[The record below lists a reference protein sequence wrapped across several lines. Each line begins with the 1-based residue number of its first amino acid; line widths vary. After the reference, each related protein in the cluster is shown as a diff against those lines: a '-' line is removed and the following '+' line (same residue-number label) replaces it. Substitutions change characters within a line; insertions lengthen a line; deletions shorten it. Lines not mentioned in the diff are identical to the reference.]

1 MPTHLNPT
9 SRMNSATATLSL
21 SGFTQVVYWKRASI
35 DSGELIVIVVA
46 VRMASHGQ
54 RPRPLATA
62 SRSALMNISRIP
74 AGAGVGSGRELGA
87 SMSDLSAIDS
97 LIVSWEMMRLEKVS
111 YEQREPARSKY
122 RRLTT
127 ARKACLNGGMVS
139 RWTGCSHRVRVCM
152 PISPDPG
159 MLQVFTIRAVR
170 LEPAAV
176 LPVSLQSSKHAAET
190 SSAGCDS
197 HALGGGKPA

>member
-1 MPTHLNPT
+1 MAMTALLRTPLMPTHLNPT

-35 DSGELIVIVVA
+35 DSGEFIVIVVA

-87 SMSDLSAIDS
+87 SMSDLSAMDS
-97 LIVSWEMMRLEKVS
+97 LIVSWEMMRLEKIS
-111 YEQREPARSKY
+111 YEQREPARSEY
-122 RRLTT
+122 RIE
-127 ARKACLNGGMVS
+127 NGGACVAQKTRPWVLLLNPPRVS
-139 RWTGCSHRVRVCM
+139 ISILRRVSVVGWGVGQPLVTGS
-152 PISPDPG
+152 G
-159 MLQVFTIRAVR
+159 T
-170 LEPAAV
+170 
-176 LPVSLQSSKHAAET
+176 LP
-190 SSAGCDS
+190 SAFR
-197 HALGGGKPA
+197 